1 MSTLNNNTNSNP
13 NINPNPTN
21 VNPKFRIYIL
31 YFTYNV
37 NISYFTFH
45 ILPYPFIND
54 TSVSIIIASDRPHEV
69 MLCEIYIVSDPGLP
83 HAVKQHGRP
92 ATIRL
97 RSIRA
102 KVAQMANSGEP
113 SHINANSHTTNDN
126 CAECGLPNP
135 SNVKSRKRPVNC
147 IDAFIECSVLICYNS
162 E

>member
-54 TSVSIIIASDRPHEV
+54 TSVSIIIETWGYV
-69 MLCEIYIVSDPGLP
+69 MWNLYSV
-83 HAVKQHGRP
+83 
-92 ATIRL
+92 
-97 RSIRA
+97 RSWVTAR
-102 KVAQMANSGEP
+102 
-113 SHINANSHTTNDN
+113 
-126 CAECGLPNP
+126 
-135 SNVKSRKRPVNC
+135 
-147 IDAFIECSVLICYNS
+147 S
-162 E
+162 EAAR